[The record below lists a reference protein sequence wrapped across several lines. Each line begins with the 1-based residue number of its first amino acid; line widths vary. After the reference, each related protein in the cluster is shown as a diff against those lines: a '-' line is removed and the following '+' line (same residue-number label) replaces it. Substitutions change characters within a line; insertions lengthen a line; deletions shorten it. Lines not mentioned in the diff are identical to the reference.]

1 MDAYYKTAGKNYSEI
16 DRFISDVVINGQD
29 DMKGKR
35 KAVFDKYFNYVELNK
50 LYAHEV
56 IYQEFLQVIS

>member
-1 MDAYYKTAGKNYSEI
+1 MKELTGRRNLLSNHKMKPQGVN
-16 DRFISDVVINGQD
+16 
-29 DMKGKR
+29 DMKEKR

>member
-1 MDAYYKTAGKNYSEI
+1 
-16 DRFISDVVINGQD
+16 
-29 DMKGKR
+29 MKEKR

-56 IYQEFLQVIS
+56 IYQEFLQAIS